1 MNSTMTNL
9 KHLLCTLAI
18 AIMQHP
24 PAVAQTATVT
34 LTTYHAV
41 ASECDGDPLTTAD
54 GTKIIPRHVKSGRQR
69 IVAVSRDLLPKFPYG
84 TRIHIEGHGTYTVAD
99 TLHRRFTKRIDIL
112 IPTGKKGTK
121 KTGVKIKRVR

>member
-1 MNSTMTNL
+1 MTHL
-9 KHLLCTLAI
+9 KHLLCILSI

-54 GTKIIPRHVKSGRQR
+54 GTKIIPRHVKSSKQR
-69 IVAVSRDLLPKFPYG
+69 IVSVSRDLLKKFPYG
-84 TRIHIEGHGTYTVAD
+84 TRIYVEGYGTYTVHD
-99 TLHRRFTKRIDIL
+99 TMHRRFTQRIDIL
-112 IPTGKKGTK
+112 IPSGQKGTK
-121 KTGVKIKRVR
+121 KTNVKIKKV